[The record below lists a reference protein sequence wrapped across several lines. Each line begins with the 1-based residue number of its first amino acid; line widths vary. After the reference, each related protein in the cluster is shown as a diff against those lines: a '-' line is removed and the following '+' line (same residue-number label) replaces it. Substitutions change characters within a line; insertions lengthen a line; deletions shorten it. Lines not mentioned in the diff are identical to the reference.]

1 MSTHDSSPDTAP
13 GLGWSPQI
21 DKMLADWCDEAKC
34 FEWMHS
40 EAYSRYSKRATAMTI
55 GSNITISLTGIA
67 NLVVGATIPD
77 TTTTSMIFGC
87 VSIGIG
93 IVNMIQQQF
102 GWTELANNY
111 KVSAKHWTEISRKMQ
126 EQVIIPPSGRKDC
139 GTFLKY
145 VKQDMALAS
154 EHNSSIPKDIR
165 LKCFEKFNLI
175 PNFNVPDICG
185 QIEHTAVYLEEPLL
199 SRSPIETKVPV

>member
-1 MSTHDSSPDTAP
+1 
-13 GLGWSPQI
+13 
-21 DKMLADWCDEAKC
+21 MLADWCDEAKC

-40 EAYSRYSKRATAMTI
+40 EAYSRYSKRSTVMTI

-67 NLVVGATIPD
+67 NLVIGSMVSD
-77 TTTTSMIFGC
+77 TMTTSMIFGC

-93 IVNMIQQQF
+93 VVNMIREQF

-111 KVSAKHWTEISRKMQ
+111 KVSAKQWSEISRKMQ
-126 EQVIIPPSGRKDC
+126 EQLIIPPTSRKDC

-145 VKQDMALAS
+145 IKQDMAFAS

-165 LKCFEKFNLI
+165 LKCFEKFNII

-185 QIEHTAVYLEEPLL
+185 QIEHTAVYLEQPLL
-199 SRSPIETKVPV
+199 SRSSIETKIPI

>member
-1 MSTHDSSPDTAP
+1 
-13 GLGWSPQI
+13 
-21 DKMLADWCDEAKC
+21 MLADWCDEAKC

-111 KVSAKHWTEISRKMQ
+111 KVSAKHWSEISRKMQ
-126 EQVIIPPSGRKDC
+126 EQLIIPPSGRKDC
-139 GTFLKY
+139 ATFLKY

-199 SRSPIETKVPV
+199 SRSLIETKVPV

>member
-154 EHNSSIPKDIR
+154 EYNTSIPKDIR

>member
-1 MSTHDSSPDTAP
+1 MSTHDSSPDTVP
-13 GLGWSPQI
+13 GLAWTSQI

-40 EAYSRYSKRATAMTI
+40 EAYSRYSKRSTVMTI

-67 NLVVGATIPD
+67 NLVIGSLVSD
-77 TTTTSMIFGC
+77 TMDSSMIFGC

-93 IVNMIQQQF
+93 VVNMIREQF

-111 KVSAKHWTEISRKMQ
+111 KVSAKQWSEISRKMQ
-126 EQVIIPPSGRKDC
+126 EQLIIPPTSRKDC

-145 VKQDMALAS
+145 IKQDMAFAS

-165 LKCFEKFNLI
+165 LKCFEKFNII

-185 QIEHTAVYLEEPLL
+185 QIEHTAVYLEQPLL
-199 SRSPIETKVPV
+199 SRSSIETKIPI